1 MDDNGS
7 SKTLDRTTRTA
18 VSVAQ
23 VPAEAPRLRYDDGRE
38 AVQEELSL
46 NQTNR
51 PNSWNV
57 GPRWIPDLRR
67 RERDRYGHR
76 GRPGLYSRVSTSTL
90 FTASAVWMLLN
101 SALVIGIGA
110 LMLPILRPHNK
121 NIALGYF
128 ATRVFEGIILA
139 VGVISLL
146 SLVIVSRSYAEA
158 GAADASYFG
167 TLGALAINGNFMAY
181 NVAMVGLGL
190 GSLFFCYLLFRSN
203 LVPRF
208 LAVWGLVGYAIFA
221 TGCVLEDA
229 RLRRRRPCSV
239 NSRRSVRD
247 LLRHLADR
255 QRFQPIGDRR
265 RNSQQRPVSFRPNRE
280 PPRGI
285 EPQTYAL
292 RVRRSAS

>member
-1 MDDNGS
+1 MTTDGARHGRDDKNCGV
-7 SKTLDRTTRTA
+7 RGW
-18 VSVAQ
+18 
-23 VPAEAPRLRYDDGRE
+23 VPAEARRLRYDDGRE
-38 AVQEELSL
+38 AVQEELSS
-46 NQTNR
+46 TR
-51 PNSWNV
+51 RTARIV
-57 GPRWIPDLRR
+57 GMLVLGGYLTYGVGNAIATGIAAAPDYL
-67 RERDRYGHR
+67 
-76 GRPGLYSRVSTSTL
+76 SSVSTSTL

-146 SLVIVSRSYAEA
+146 SLVIVSRSYTEA

-208 LAVWGLVGYAIFA
+208 WRSGASLDTQSLQP
-221 TGCVLEDA
+221 DA
-229 RLRRRRPCSV
+229 CW
-239 NSRRSVRD
+239 
-247 LLRHLADR
+247 
-255 QRFQPIGDRR
+255 RF
-265 RNSQQRPVSFRPNRE
+265 
-280 PPRGI
+280 
-285 EPQTYAL
+285 
-292 RVRRSAS
+292 SASPEPALWRPSRVVCSRSSSASG

>member
-1 MDDNGS
+1 MDE
-7 SKTLDRTTRTA
+7 TTRTA
-18 VSVAQ
+18 VSVAE
-23 VPAEAPRLRYDDGRE
+23 VPADALRLRYDDGV
-38 AVQEELSL
+38 AVQEELSSARR
-46 NQTNR
+46 TAR
-51 PNSWNV
+51 VV
-57 GPRWIPDLRR
+57 GMLVLGGYLTYGVGSAIATGIAAAPDYL
-67 RERDRYGHR
+67 
-76 GRPGLYSRVSTSTL
+76 SSVSASTL

-146 SLVIVSRSYAEA
+146 SLVIVSRSYTEA
-158 GAADASYFG
+158 GAADASYFE

-190 GSLFFCYLLFRSN
+190 GSLFFCYLLFRSK

-221 TGCVLEDA
+221 TGCVLEILGFA
-229 RLRRRRPCSV
+229 GTGLVATIPGGLFEIFFGIWLIAKGFNPS
-239 NSRRSVRD
+239 
-247 LLRHLADR
+247 AIT
-255 QRFQPIGDRR
+255 IGAAKTAGVLT
-265 RNSQQRPVSFRPNRE
+265 P
-280 PPRGI
+280 
-285 EPQTYAL
+285 
-292 RVRRSAS
+292 

>member
-1 MDDNGS
+1 MEQEMDE
-7 SKTLDRTTRTA
+7 TTRTA
-18 VSVAQ
+18 VLVAEA
-23 VPAEAPRLRYDDGRE
+23 PAEAPRLRYDNGRE
-38 AVQEELSL
+38 VVQEELSSTRRTARIVGML
-46 NQTNR
+46 VLGGYLTYGVGNAIATGIAAA
-51 PNSWNV
+51 PDYLSNV
-57 GPRWIPDLRR
+57 A
-67 RERDRYGHR
+67 
-76 GRPGLYSRVSTSTL
+76 TSTL

-146 SLVIVSRSYAEA
+146 SLVIVSRSYTEA

-208 LAVWGLVGYAIFA
+208 LAIWGLVGYAIFA
-221 TGCVLEDA
+221 TGCVLEILGFA
-229 RLRRRRPCSV
+229 GTGLVATIPGGLFEIFFGIWLIAKGFNPS
-239 NSRRSVRD
+239 
-247 LLRHLADR
+247 AIT
-255 QRFQPIGDRR
+255 IGAAKTAGVLT
-265 RNSQQRPVSFRPNRE
+265 P
-280 PPRGI
+280 
-285 EPQTYAL
+285 
-292 RVRRSAS
+292 